1 MAVVIRDRR
10 IVELHL
16 SGLNNT
22 EVSVALKAAAEPDL
36 STVGLST
43 MVVKR
48 VIDEAAET
56 MREGTASMFGDA
68 RDTQIARLHSDL
80 AIYRVVFLTAHYA
93 EKTAERD
100 TAYVRVLTIEKELAR
115 LEGNY
120 EHYVDMVPDLRA
132 WAIENDIDPDYAV
145 AMATS
150 HREEFEARGGRVLRG
165 GRAS

>member
-16 SGLNNT
+16 SGLNHT

-68 RDTQIARLHSDL
+68 RDTPIARLHADP
-80 AIYRVVFLTAHYA
+80 AIYPGVFLPAPYKAETTAPA
-93 EKTAERD
+93 TA
-100 TAYVRVLTIEKELAR
+100 
-115 LEGNY
+115 
-120 EHYVDMVPDLRA
+120 
-132 WAIENDIDPDYAV
+132 
-145 AMATS
+145 
-150 HREEFEARGGRVLRG
+150 
-165 GRAS
+165 